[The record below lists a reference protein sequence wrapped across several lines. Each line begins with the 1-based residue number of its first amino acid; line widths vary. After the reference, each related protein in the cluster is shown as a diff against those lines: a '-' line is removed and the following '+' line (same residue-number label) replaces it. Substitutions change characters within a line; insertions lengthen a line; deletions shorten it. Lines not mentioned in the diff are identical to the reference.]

1 MPTDTENV
9 RYSGWIGSQRCIG
22 KRPICDRATKLA
34 AISTL
39 CFDRPVPGIFSRF
52 VAGERVER
60 RLAAVLAADVAG
72 QDPGLTSTPSSGQ
85 VESAQCD
92 YWRPLM
98 RRRDVIQL
106 LNRAISTW
114 SGLATTFLASVLS
127 VASPATSNSG
137 EAKKPIHIGVI
148 SFAEPAL
155 RSHLDQSLIR
165 GLREQGYVEGTN
177 LTIEWRYA
185 DGDRGRV
192 PQAAKDLAGMKLDAI
207 VTTCTPTTRAMAAAA
222 PETPIVMAGV
232 SDPIGQGLI
241 ASYRHPGGRI
251 TGTATQ
257 FEDMAAK
264 MFQLLHEAAPK
275 AVSIAVLFN
284 PNNPVHKV
292 FLHDIENGAQVLGL
306 KLETFPIVQPDS
318 IDTAFEGM
326 RSASTDAAMVLPDDS
341 YLFNLRRRIIAKFN
355 AAKLPSMFGLREAVE
370 DGGLMSYGE
379 SLSRSH
385 FRAAYYVDHVVS
397 GTTPADMPVEQ
408 PTKFELVI
416 NLTTAKALGLTVPP
430 QLLSRVDEVIE

>member
-1 MPTDTENV
+1 MK
-9 RYSGWIGSQRCIG
+9 RYQV
-22 KRPICDRATKLA
+22 TKL
-34 AISTL
+34 I
-39 CFDRPVPGIFSRF
+39 
-52 VAGERVER
+52 
-60 RLAAVLAADVAG
+60 
-72 QDPGLTSTPSSGQ
+72 
-85 VESAQCD
+85 
-92 YWRPLM
+92 
-98 RRRDVIQL
+98 
-106 LNRAISTW
+106 NRAIPIW

-127 VASPATSNSG
+127 ITSLAISYSG

-155 RSHLDQSLIR
+155 RTDLDQSLIR

-185 DGDRGRV
+185 EGDRGRV

-222 PETPIVMAGV
+222 SKTPIVMAGV
-232 SDPIGQGLI
+232 SDPVGQGLI
-241 ASYRHPGGRI
+241 ASYRHPGGGI

-264 MFQLLHEAAPK
+264 MFQLLHEAVPK
-275 AVSIAVLFN
+275 AASISVLFN

-292 FLHDIENGAQVLGL
+292 FLRDIENAAQLLSL
-306 KLETFPIVQPDS
+306 KLVMFPIAQPDS

-326 RSASTDAAMVLPDDS
+326 RGAGADAVMVLPDDS
-341 YLFNLRRRIIAKFN
+341 YLFNLRRRIIEKLN
-355 AAKLPSMFGLREAVE
+355 AAKLPSMFGLHEAVE

-385 FRAAYYVDHVVS
+385 FRAAYYVDHIVS
-397 GTTPADMPVEQ
+397 GTAPADMPVEQ

-416 NLTTAKALGLTVPP
+416 NLTTAKALSLTIPP
-430 QLLSRVDEVIE
+430 TLIARADEVIE

>member
-1 MPTDTENV
+1 M
-9 RYSGWIGSQRCIG
+9 RRCEF
-22 KRPICDRATKLA
+22 TKL
-34 AISTL
+34 
-39 CFDRPVPGIFSRF
+39 V
-52 VAGERVER
+52 
-60 RLAAVLAADVAG
+60 
-72 QDPGLTSTPSSGQ
+72 DPTIP
-85 VESAQCD
+85 
-92 YWRPLM
+92 
-98 RRRDVIQL
+98 I
-106 LNRAISTW
+106 W
-114 SGLATTFLASVLS
+114 SGLATMFFASVLS
-127 VASPATSNSG
+127 IASPVTSNSG

-148 SFAEPAL
+148 SFTEPAL
-155 RSHLDQSLIR
+155 RTHLDQSLIR

-192 PQAAKDLAGMKLDAI
+192 PEAARDLAGMKLDAI

-222 PETPIVMAGV
+222 PKTPIVMAAV

-264 MFQLLHEAAPK
+264 MFQLLHEAAPN
-275 AVSIAVLFN
+275 ANSIAVLFN

-292 FLHDIENGAQVLGL
+292 FLRDIENAAQLLGL
-306 KLETFPIVQPDS
+306 KLVTFPIAQPDN
-318 IDTAFEGM
+318 IDTAFEGT
-326 RSASTDAAMVLPDDS
+326 RSAGTGAVMVLPDDS
-341 YLFNLRRRIIAKFN
+341 YLFNLRRRIIEKLS

-385 FRAAYYVDHVVS
+385 FRAAYFVDHIVS

-416 NLTTAKALGLTVPP
+416 NSTTAKALSLTIPP
-430 QLLSRVDEVIE
+430 SLLASADEVIE

>member
-1 MPTDTENV
+1 MR
-9 RYSGWIGSQRCIG
+9 RYEF
-22 KRPICDRATKLA
+22 TKLA
-34 AISTL
+34 
-39 CFDRPVPGIFSRF
+39 
-52 VAGERVER
+52 
-60 RLAAVLAADVAG
+60 
-72 QDPGLTSTPSSGQ
+72 
-85 VESAQCD
+85 
-92 YWRPLM
+92 
-98 RRRDVIQL
+98 
-106 LNRAISTW
+106 NRAIPIL

-127 VASPATSNSG
+127 IASPATSNSG

-148 SFAEPAL
+148 AFSEPRL
-155 RSHLDQSLIR
+155 RTQLDQSLIR
-165 GLREQGYVEGTN
+165 GLREQGYIEGVN

-207 VTTCTPTTRAMAAAA
+207 VTTCTPSTRAMVAAA
-222 PETPIVMAGV
+222 PKTPIVMASV

-251 TGTATQ
+251 TGTASQ

-264 MFQLLHEAAPK
+264 MFQLLRETVPNAA
-275 AVSIAVLFN
+275 SIAVLFN

-292 FLHDIENGAQVLGL
+292 FLRDIENAVQLLGL
-306 KLETFPIVQPDS
+306 KLVTYPIGEVDH

-326 RSASTDAAMVLPDDS
+326 RSAGAGAVMVLPDDS
-341 YLFNLRRRIIAKFN
+341 YLFNLRPRIIEKSN

-385 FRAAYYVDHVVS
+385 FRAAYFVDHVVS
-397 GTTPADMPVEQ
+397 GTTPADLPVEQ

-416 NLTTAKALGLTVPP
+416 NLKTAKALGITVPP
-430 QLLSRVDEVIE
+430 TLLTSADEVIE

>member
-1 MPTDTENV
+1 MIIRMSAFGFV
-9 RYSGWIGSQRCIG
+9 GSIPR
-22 KRPICDRATKLA
+22 
-34 AISTL
+34 
-39 CFDRPVPGIFSRF
+39 
-52 VAGERVER
+52 
-60 RLAAVLAADVAG
+60 
-72 QDPGLTSTPSSGQ
+72 
-85 VESAQCD
+85 
-92 YWRPLM
+92 W
-98 RRRDVIQL
+98 
-106 LNRAISTW
+106 N
-114 SGLATTFLASVLS
+114 GLATMLLAGVLS
-127 VASPATSNSG
+127 IALLATGYSG
-137 EAKKPIHIGVI
+137 ESKKPIHIGVI

-155 RSHLDQSLIR
+155 RTHLDQSLVR

-192 PQAAKDLAGMKLDAI
+192 PQAARDLAGMKLDAI

-222 PETPIVMAGV
+222 PNTPIVMAAV

-264 MFQLLHEAAPK
+264 MFQLLYEAAPN
-275 AVSIAVLFN
+275 ALSIAVLFN

-292 FLHDIENGAQVLGL
+292 FLRDIENAAPLLGL
-306 KLETFPIVQPDS
+306 KLVTFPIAQPDS

-326 RSASTDAAMVLPDDS
+326 RSASADAVMVLPDDS
-341 YLFNLRRRIIAKFN
+341 YLFNLRRRVIEKLK

-385 FRAAYYVDHVVS
+385 FRAAYYVDHIVS

-416 NLTTAKALGLTVPP
+416 NRTIAKALSLTIPP
-430 QLLSRVDEVIE
+430 ALISRADEVIE

>member
-1 MPTDTENV
+1 
-9 RYSGWIGSQRCIG
+9 
-22 KRPICDRATKLA
+22 
-34 AISTL
+34 
-39 CFDRPVPGIFSRF
+39 
-52 VAGERVER
+52 
-60 RLAAVLAADVAG
+60 
-72 QDPGLTSTPSSGQ
+72 
-85 VESAQCD
+85 
-92 YWRPLM
+92 M
-98 RRRDVIQL
+98 RRCEFTILV
-106 LNRAISTW
+106 NRTIPLW
-114 SGLATTFLASVLS
+114 SGLATTFLATVLTI
-127 VASPATSNSG
+127 ASPATSNSG
-137 EAKKPIHIGVI
+137 ESKKPIHIGVI

-155 RSHLDQSLIR
+155 RTHLDQSLIR

-192 PQAAKDLAGMKLDAI
+192 PQAAKDLAGMKLDVI

-222 PETPIVMAGV
+222 PETPIVMAGA

-264 MFQLLHEAAPK
+264 MFQLLHEAAPN
-275 AVSIAVLFN
+275 AISIAVLFN

-292 FLHDIENGAQVLGL
+292 FLGDIENAARLLSL
-306 KLETFPIVQPDS
+306 KLVTFPIAQPDN
-318 IDTAFEGM
+318 IDRAFEGM
-326 RSASTDAAMVLPDDS
+326 QSASADAVMVLPDDS
-341 YLFNLRRRIIAKFN
+341 YLFNLRRRVIERLK
-355 AAKLPSMFGLREAVE
+355 AARLPSMFGLREAVE

-385 FRAAYYVDHVVS
+385 FRAAYFVDHIVS

-408 PTKFELVI
+408 PTKFELAI
-416 NLTTAKALGLTVPP
+416 NLKTAKMLGLGVPSA
-430 QLLSRVDEVIE
+430 LLARADEVVE